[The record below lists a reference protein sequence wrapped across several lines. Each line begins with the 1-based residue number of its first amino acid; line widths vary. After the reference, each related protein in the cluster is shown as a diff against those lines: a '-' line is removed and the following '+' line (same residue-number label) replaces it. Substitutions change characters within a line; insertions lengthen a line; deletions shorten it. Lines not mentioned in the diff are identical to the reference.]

1 VVSVTWPSSATK
13 SGRPLSGVRVL
24 DASRVLA
31 GPFCA
36 MLLADLG
43 ADVIKVEPPLGDET
57 RRWGP
62 PFLGDT
68 AAYYFV
74 ANRNK
79 WDVTLDLKEPSD
91 RCTMQELIRTAD
103 VVIHNYTEGHARRFS
118 LDLESVRAINDRVIY
133 LAISGFS
140 GQDSGRRGYDLLAQ
154 ALGGLMSVTGS
165 AVGAPTKVGVAISD
179 IAAGLFGALGV
190 TAALAARK
198 GQEQGAS
205 IEISLYDATLSLLTN
220 QAMNWFLSGE
230 TPQRQGND
238 HPNVS
243 PYGLYA
249 TGGGEMVLAVATDG
263 QFAVLCEVLGCPAL
277 AADERFLHNGDRVA
291 NRLALRQELETR
303 LAARDAKAWGA
314 ELDRRGIPNGVV
326 RTVPEALAAPE
337 SHSVSYVDH
346 PVYGRIPQVLNP
358 IRLNGEYLA
367 PYLAPPVRGEHD
379 KLIIGGTGEDD

>member
-140 GQDSGRRGYDLLAQ
+140 GQDSGRPGYDLLAQ

-165 AVGAPTKVGVAISD
+165 AVGPPTKVGVAISD
-179 IAAGLFGALGV
+179 VAAGLFGALGV

-230 TPQRQGND
+230 IPQRQGND

-277 AADERFLHNGDRVA
+277 AADERFRHNGDRVA
-291 NRLALRQELETR
+291 NRLTLRQELETR
-303 LAARDAKAWGA
+303 LAARDAKAWGT

-337 SHSVSYVDH
+337 SHSVFYVDH

-379 KLIIGGTGEDD
+379 KLIIRGTGEDD